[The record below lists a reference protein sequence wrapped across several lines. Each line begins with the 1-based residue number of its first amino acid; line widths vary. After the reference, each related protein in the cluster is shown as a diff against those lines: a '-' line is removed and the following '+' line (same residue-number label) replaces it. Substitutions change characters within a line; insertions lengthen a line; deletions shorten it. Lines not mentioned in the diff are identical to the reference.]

1 MGGYRDNGDVC
12 HRPLLLG
19 TNRLRGFYTIHMGH
33 LDIHQD
39 QIKGL
44 PPHSGQSL
52 STILHGGYGMATL
65 FEQAHGQALIHEI
78 VFGKQYV

>member
-1 MGGYRDNGDVC
+1 MGGYCYNGDVC

-19 TNRLRGFYTIHMGH
+19 TNRLRSFYTIYMGH

-52 STILHGGYGMATL
+52 STILHGGHGMATL
-65 FEQAHGQALIHEI
+65 FEQAHGQALIHKM